1 MINVGRQLK
10 AGFRS
15 VLQEQG
21 QEVVIISNWKTP
33 FQVINRVKGVKSN
46 KEGRPDY
53 SVFQFTEAYSIEN
66 GSVIYVPKSD
76 TYWRVYETED
86 RILGNVYVLFEA
98 KTNKTWLEMDEKE
111 FEDLILGAKAPEGAS
126 MDGPGASAAP
136 AAPPRPAPVL
146 NFTPPKPVAPIK
158 LKTEEEKWAAK
169 VPPPAPELQTG
180 SNPNPDSSAAMS
192 PESESIQQDDQ
203 VNPEASSNAASDS
216 EVTSAGSP
224 EPVDSQP
231 AGETDVP
238 KPIEA
243 KPRQPFRKRSDQLYV
258 SRQIRNLISAIPKA
272 ELDERLK
279 SETISALKA
288 IEGLLVS
295 EVTEREKSQ
304 AEKRL
309 EIVIGALD
317 LDLEFAVNVAA
328 YLPPIFTYFGL
339 EIN

>member
-1 MINVGRQLK
+1 MINVGRQMK

-33 FQVINRVKGVKSN
+33 FQVIHRVKGVKSN

-53 SVFQFTEAYSIEN
+53 SVFQFTEAFSIEN

-111 FEDLILGAKAPEGAS
+111 FDELILGAKAPDGALMEG
-126 MDGPGASAAP
+126 AAP
-136 AAPPRPAPVL
+136 APAPAPRSAPVL

-158 LKTEEEKWAAK
+158 LKTEEEKWAEKA
-169 VPPPAPELQTG
+169 PPPA
-180 SNPNPDSSAAMS
+180 
-192 PESESIQQDDQ
+192 SESQ
-203 VNPEASSNAASDS
+203 VETNQG
-216 EVTSAGSP
+216 SAGSASS
-224 EPVDSQP
+224 ESSQP
-231 AGETDVP
+231 EEQGDQEVSSNHESEQPEATSGSSSEITDPKTAGESDTPKAFEP
-238 KPIEA
+238 KP
-243 KPRQPFRKRSDQLYV
+243 RHPFRKRSDQLYV

-272 ELDERLK
+272 ELDERMK

-288 IEGLLVS
+288 IEGLLVP

-317 LDLEFAVNVAA
+317 RDLEFAVNVAA

>member
-10 AGFRS
+10 SGFRS

-21 QEVVIISNWKTP
+21 QEVVIISHWKTP

-53 SVFQFTEAYSIEN
+53 SVFQFIEAYSIEN
-66 GSVIYVPKSD
+66 GTVIYVPKSD

-111 FEDLILGAKAPEGAS
+111 FEDLILGAKAPESAS
-126 MDGPGASAAP
+126 MDGAGSGAAAAP
-136 AAPPRPAPVL
+136 PPPRPAPVL
-146 NFTPPKPVAPIK
+146 NFTPPASTKPIT
-158 LKTEEEKWAAK
+158 LKSEEEKWAAK
-169 VPPPAPELQTG
+169 AQPPPPAQSPQAE
-180 SNPNPDSSAAMS
+180 SNQSSS
-192 PESESIQQDDQ
+192 ESEPKEAVQEGELR
-203 VNPEASSNAASDS
+203 NPEVVSGDAGISEGASGNPPENADTQSD
-216 EVTSAGSP
+216 EEP
-224 EPVDSQP
+224 E
-231 AGETDVP
+231 AP
-238 KPIEA
+238 KIIEA
-243 KPRQPFRKRSDQLYV
+243 KPKQPFRKRSDQLYV

-279 SETISALKA
+279 SETVSALKA

-295 EVTEREKSQ
+295 EVTDRERSQ

-317 LDLEFAVNVAA
+317 RDLEFAVNVAS